1 MTPSIKGSVLPG
13 RLPRRSPQAA
23 LADIRSPGEMRAL
36 AQVP

>member
-1 MTPSIKGSVLPG
+1 MTPSIKGMVLPG

-23 LADIRSPGEMRAL
+23 RAGIRSAGETRAL